1 MNKIYKG
8 LYLCGLKEINYDDL
22 LKIDIIV
29 SIMQYKP
36 KFNEA
41 INSLNKDHI
50 YYFAI
55 DDDNFNI
62 SQYFDSF
69 IELVENNID
78 KNILV
83 HCEAGASR
91 SATLIASYLI
101 YKRVSEYKVFSYV
114 KKIWRIKE
122 RILIESETEKII
134 DGMTKKRPIVEPNNG
149 FLNQLVLF
157 RKKCISNLSIEI

>member
-8 LYLCGLKEINYDDL
+8 LYLCGLNDINYNEL
-22 LKIDIIV
+22 EKIDIIV

-36 KFNEA
+36 KFDNI
-41 INSLNKDHI
+41 INSLNKNNI

-55 DDDNFNI
+55 DDEKFDI
-62 SQYFDSF
+62 SQYFDVF
-69 IELVENNID
+69 IELVKNNID

-101 YKRVSEYKVFSYV
+101 YKNVNDSKIYSEI
-114 KKIWRIKE
+114 KKIWKIKE
-122 RILIESETEKII
+122 RILIRSEIERII
-134 DGMTKKRPIVEPNNG
+134 DSMKKKRPIVEPNNG
-149 FLNQLVLF
+149 FLNQLILF
-157 RKKCISNLSIEI
+157 RKKCILELSIDI